1 MQNRTPARTAQ
12 AAAAIGTAALALLA
26 TTATASTEVEIIGHA
41 QIEGV
46 EYRDT
51 QPDPTVD
58 DYVLTDGFSGRLG
71 IEAREDLGFGRSL
84 FARYLFRANT
94 ASGRLEQN
102 NPGREALVGIEGG
115 FGTITGGHLPSPYRY
130 TGGVS
135 YDAFADTTLEA
146 SSNGAMSGNG
156 GPLLSSDR
164 ADSAHHAG
172 VRRALGYRARGDR
185 VEFRVATSYDSDD
198 RGLDDYAEHEDE
210 DRLDDGEQGDFAAS
224 VKTFGADWELFA
236 ATAIQRRATVVRD
249 RDDDGTD
256 EESLRRLRTHK
267 IGGRYI
273 GGNHTWSLQA
283 EAFQSEERSTD
294 ADMAEVYK
302 GDQDG
307 SAWFLGYQFDFE
319 PNVFVLQLGGQAM
332 EYHNGDEAGA
342 LYYAVGFVHRVSEQ
356 GRLFTGY
363 RRSRFEDDAAGDDRQ
378 RAFSVGLSY
387 SF

>member
-1 MQNRTPARTAQ
+1 MQNRIPARTAQ
-12 AAAAIGTAALALLA
+12 AAIGTAALALLA
-26 TTATASTEVEIIGHA
+26 TTATASTEVDIIGHA

-51 QPDPTVD
+51 RPDPTVD

-71 IEAREDLGFGRSL
+71 IEAREDLGFGRAL
-84 FARYLFRANT
+84 FARYLFRSNT

-135 YDAFADTTLEA
+135 YDAFADTSLEA
-146 SSNGAMSGNG
+146 SSNGAMTGNE

-172 VRRALGYRARGDR
+172 IRRALGYRARGER
-185 VEFRVATSYDSDD
+185 VEFRAAASYDSDD
-198 RGLDDYAEHEDE
+198 RGLDDYAMHED
-210 DRLDDGEQGDFAAS
+210 RMDDGEQGDFAAS

-236 ATAIQRRATVVRD
+236 ATAVQRRATVVRD
-249 RDDDGTD
+249 SN
-256 EESLRRLRTHK
+256 ESLRRLRTHK

-273 GGNHTWSLQA
+273 GGNHTWSVQA
-283 EAFQSEERSTD
+283 ESFRSEERATD
-294 ADMAEVYK
+294 AGMAAIYK
-302 GDQDG
+302 GDQEG
-307 SAWFLGYQFDFE
+307 SAGFIGYQFDFQ
-319 PNVFVLQLGGQAM
+319 PNVFVVQLGGQTM
-332 EYHNGDEAGA
+332 EYHNGDTAGA
-342 LYYAVGFVHRVSEQ
+342 LYYALGFVHRLTEQ
-356 GRLFTGY
+356 GQLFTGY
-363 RRSRFEDDAAGDDRQ
+363 RRSRFEDDAEGDYRQ
-378 RAFSVGLSY
+378 RAFSIGLSY